1 MILREGVN
9 LGTMT
14 VALVVVEQAGK
25 ILLVQEAKEICRGT
39 WFLPGGRAAPGES
52 ILETAVREV
61 KEESGLDVELTGLL
75 YIDHLVHAAHEEA
88 VDRIRFVFVGTPVGG
103 KLKAEEDEHS
113 LRAGW
118 FSLPEIGA
126 LDLRSPSVERILAH
140 HARKPGILP
149 LASFHVVSEAE
160 RREER
165 P

>member
-1 MILREGVN
+1 MWERVN
-9 LGTMT
+9 SGIMT
-14 VALVVVEQAGK
+14 VALVILEREGK
-25 ILLVQEAKEICRGT
+25 FLLVQEAKEGCRGL
-39 WFLPGGRAAPGES
+39 WFLPGGRTTAGES

-61 KEESGLDVELTGLL
+61 KEESGLDVELAGLL
-75 YIDHLVHAAHEEA
+75 YIDHLVHAAHGEA
-88 VDRIRFVFVGTPVGG
+88 VDRIRFVFLGTPVGG
-103 KLKAEEDEHS
+103 RLKSEEDEHS

-118 FSLPEIGA
+118 FSPAEIGA